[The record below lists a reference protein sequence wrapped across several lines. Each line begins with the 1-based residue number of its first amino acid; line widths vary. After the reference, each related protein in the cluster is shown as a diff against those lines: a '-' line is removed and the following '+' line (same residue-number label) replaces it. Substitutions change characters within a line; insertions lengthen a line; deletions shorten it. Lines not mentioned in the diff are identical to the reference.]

1 MYTKFFNE
9 NMKKAK
15 KSVAKAKTYKVE
27 QFLKLVRSW

>member
-1 MYTKFFNE
+1 MYTQFFDE

-15 KSVAKAKTYKVE
+15 KSLVKAKIYKVE